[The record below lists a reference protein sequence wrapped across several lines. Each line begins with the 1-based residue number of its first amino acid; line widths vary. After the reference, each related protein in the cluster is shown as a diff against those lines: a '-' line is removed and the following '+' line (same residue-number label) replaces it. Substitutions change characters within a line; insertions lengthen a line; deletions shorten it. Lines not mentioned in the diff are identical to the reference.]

1 MVHANHGKISRRR
14 VVALGLAGATG
25 TLPGWAADRLVA
37 TPRQGT
43 GPFYPDRLPDD
54 ADNDLVRVAGRQTAA
69 LGTVLYVRGRLMDL
83 SGHAIDGARVEI
95 WQCDSHGTY
104 HHVGDAGRR
113 DPGFQGYGRTR
124 TDADGAYWFRTIRP
138 VPYASRAP
146 HIHFLV
152 AAPGFARFSTQM
164 YVAGEARNQRDW
176 LLKRAGDDAARAR
189 LIVPVAPADTVEA
202 GALAGTFDI
211 VLG

>member
-95 WQCDSHGTY
+95 WQCDSHSTY

-124 TDADGAYWFRTIRP
+124 TDAVWSAGGA
-138 VPYASRAP
+138 V
-146 HIHFLV
+146 
-152 AAPGFARFSTQM
+152 
-164 YVAGEARNQRDW
+164 QRD
-176 LLKRAGDDAARAR
+176 
-189 LIVPVAPADTVEA
+189 
-202 GALAGTFDI
+202 
-211 VLG
+211 